1 MKYGKREYR
10 LPKTENRQETEKA
23 ESGQVSWVL
32 GLFLILF
39 LAILLYMQLQLAMYK
54 ASARYMEDALA
65 LSNLA
70 SAVIDIREY
79 GSTHKVHITDQEQA
93 YAGYCSAV
101 RENLGLN
108 ENYEAVSHKLISGK
122 VEIRNYIIYNVTGT
136 KVQVWERNGD
146 GRILEWEGTLGEVR
160 TPGGQTIENTG
171 VYSEITYPVE
181 GFLGI
186 TVTAEKSKLVDV
198 VSEYMGEETNEKTE
212 DESGVE
218 E

>member
-10 LPKTENRQETEKA
+10 LPKTENRQETGKA

-39 LAILLYMQLQLAMYK
+39 LAILLYMQ
-54 ASARYMEDALA
+54 LA

-108 ENYEAVSHKLISGK
+108 ENYEAVGHKLISGK

>member
-1 MKYGKREYR
+1 MKIMK
-10 LPKTENRQETEKA
+10 
-23 ESGQVSWVL
+23 
-32 GLFLILF
+32 
-39 LAILLYMQLQLAMYK
+39 
-54 ASARYMEDALA
+54 
-65 LSNLA
+65 
-70 SAVIDIREY
+70 
-79 GSTHKVHITDQEQA
+79 H
-93 YAGYCSAV
+93 
-101 RENLGLN
+101 
-108 ENYEAVSHKLISGK
+108 
-122 VEIRNYIIYNVTGT
+122 YIIYNVTGT

>member
-54 ASARYMEDALA
+54 ASARYLEDALA

-136 KVQVWERNGD
+136 KVQVWERNG
-146 GRILEWEGTLGEVR
+146 GEVR

>member
-10 LPKTENRQETEKA
+10 LPKTENRQETGKA

-54 ASARYMEDALA
+54 ASARYLEDALA

-108 ENYEAVSHKLISGK
+108 ENYEAVGHKLISGK

-181 GFLGI
+181 AGRCGQ
-186 TVTAEKSKLVDV
+186 
-198 VSEYMGEETNEKTE
+198 
-212 DESGVE
+212 
-218 E
+218 

>member
-10 LPKTENRQETEKA
+10 LPKTENRQETGKA

-54 ASARYMEDALA
+54 ASARYLEDALA

-101 RENLGLN
+101 CENLGLN
-108 ENYEAVSHKLISGK
+108 ENYEAVGHKLISGK
-122 VEIRNYIIYNVTGT
+122 VEIRNYIIYNVTGSS
-136 KVQVWERNGD
+136 ERSKN
-146 GRILEWEGTLGEVR
+146 ISMIFSSSII
-160 TPGGQTIENTG
+160 TPPPFRLHSYTTVSAANTT
-171 VYSEITYPVE
+171 SNPKL
-181 GFLGI
+181 F
-186 TVTAEKSKLVDV
+186 SKNYHFALL
-198 VSEYMGEETNEKTE
+198 
-212 DESGVE
+212 
-218 E
+218 

>member
-10 LPKTENRQETEKA
+10 LPKTENRQETGKA

-54 ASARYMEDALA
+54 ASARYLEDALA

-108 ENYEAVSHKLISGK
+108 ENYEAVGHKLISGK

-160 TPGGQTIENTG
+160 TPGLSLIH
-171 VYSEITYPVE
+171 I
-181 GFLGI
+181 
-186 TVTAEKSKLVDV
+186 
-198 VSEYMGEETNEKTE
+198 
-212 DESGVE
+212 
-218 E
+218 

>member
-1 MKYGKREYR
+1 MKYRKREYQ
-10 LPKTENRQETEKA
+10 LPKIENRQEA
-23 ESGQVSWVL
+23 EGARPGQVSWVL

-39 LAILLYMQLQLAMYK
+39 LTILLYMQLQLALYK
-54 ASARYMEDALA
+54 ASARYLEDALA

-79 GSTHKVHITDQEQA
+79 GSSHKIHITDQEQA

-108 ENYEAVSHKLISGK
+108 ENYEATNHKLISGR
-122 VEIRNYIIYNVTGT
+122 VEIRKYIIYNVSGT
-136 KVQVWERNGD
+136 KVQVWERSGD
-146 GRILEWEGTLGEVR
+146 GQILEWEGSLGEVR

-171 VYSEITYPVE
+171 VYSEIAYPVE

-198 VSEYMGEETNEKTE
+198 VSEYMGEETNEKKE

>member
-1 MKYGKREYR
+1 M
-10 LPKTENRQETEKA
+10 
-23 ESGQVSWVL
+23 
-32 GLFLILF
+32 
-39 LAILLYMQLQLAMYK
+39 
-54 ASARYMEDALA
+54 A

-79 GSTHKVHITDQEQA
+79 GSTHKVYITVQEQA

-108 ENYEAVSHKLISGK
+108 ENYEAVGHKLISGK

-212 DESGVE
+212 DEWRGRIESGTEVSWQRLWRLWQYLFFCCRQKRE
-218 E
+218 CLRNTKKNRYAW

>member
-10 LPKTENRQETEKA
+10 LPKTENRQETGKA

-54 ASARYMEDALA
+54 ASARYLEDALA

-70 SAVIDIREY
+70 SAVIDIRE
-79 GSTHKVHITDQEQA
+79 

-108 ENYEAVSHKLISGK
+108 ENYEAVGHKLISGK